1 MYSYHNYKKN
11 RQKQRIFTL
20 VNKLT
25 DVDTESSDD
34 KYLQK
39 LEKSDNDEE
48 KSEESSLHTT
58 ASSSTESFSTPEKS
72 LPVTA
77 TALSSVESSVIVEKS
92 LSATATDPPS
102 TEFSG
107 KSEDPSSIAS
117 IEIFVEPPSPI
128 LKSESVPPSTTGPKV
143 LKFLINKK
151 NKKETPLSRPN

>member
-25 DVDTESSDD
+25 DVDAESSDD

-48 KSEESSLHTT
+48 KPEDNSLHTT
-58 ASSSTESFSTPEKS
+58 ASSSTESFSTSEKS
-72 LPVTA
+72 LSATA

-92 LSATATDPPS
+92 LSTATDPPS